1 MDRHA
6 ERFVLAGLCYL
17 LIAFAGGLGIAA
29 YVWKQG
35 ELPPSP
41 FLDSY
46 RHVMLGGWLS
56 CLGFGLGLHLLPRI
70 SGRPLHSIGLAG
82 VQFYTLNLGIAGRV
96 LSQPFAATYGIEV
109 TYTGPTPWL
118 IVLLAA
124 SGLEL
129 IAALLFSYNV
139 ARTILPRSAE

>member
-29 YVWKQG
+29 YVWSQG

-41 FLDSY
+41 FLDTH
-46 RHVMLGGWLS
+46 RHVMLVGWLS
-56 CLGFGLGLHLLPRI
+56 CLAFGLGLHLLPRMC
-70 SGRPLHSIGLAG
+70 GRPLHSVGLAG
-82 VQFYTLNLGIAGRV
+82 VQFYALNLGIIGRV

-109 TYTGPTPWL
+109 TYIGPTPWL
-118 IVLLAA
+118 LVLLAA

-129 IAALLFSYNV
+129 IAALLFAYNV
-139 ARTILPRSAE
+139 ARTILPRPAK